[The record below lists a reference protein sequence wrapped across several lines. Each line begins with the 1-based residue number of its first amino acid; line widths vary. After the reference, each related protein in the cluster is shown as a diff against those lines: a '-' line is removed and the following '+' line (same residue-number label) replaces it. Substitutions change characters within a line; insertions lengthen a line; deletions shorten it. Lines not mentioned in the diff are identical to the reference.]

1 MRVPSRLS
9 VLPALVP
16 LVLLVACGGMSS
28 PSGQGVVLKGTLM
41 GAASGSSASIAAAGN
56 RAAETITVTVQGT
69 SITTTVDA
77 NGSFTLRGLPE
88 GGFTLVFTNSGGAV
102 LGTLT
107 FGAVMPNQ
115 EITIVVD
122 VSTGTVVLVEEKRN
136 GIGHGD
142 VEIEGPVLTA
152 PVLDP
157 ATGDSRFTVNGYTI
171 VARPGQ
177 TAIRE
182 GNTARTIAEVT
193 IGRQV
198 HVKGSWLP
206 LEGTL
211 QPVLALE
218 IKLQDDEGDDG
229 EDTKTCMIEG
239 GRALERIE
247 LEGKVLSGGTSAS
260 FMLKVQGNRASGPVQ
275 VDGSNATFQCS
286 PSGGPNAATPAQCQA
301 RVIMDAKVHVR
312 GNLTT
317 CTLTAAAVK
326 ADKVIVQ
333 K

>member
-1 MRVPSRLS
+1 MRVPRRLS

-16 LVLLVACGGMSS
+16 LVLLAACGGMSS
-28 PSGQGVVLKGTLM
+28 PSGQGVVLRGTLM

-88 GGFTLVFTNSGGAV
+88 GGFTLVFTNSGGTV

-152 PVLDP
+152 PILDP
-157 ATGDSRFTVNGYTI
+157 VTGDSRFTVNGYTV

-182 GNTARTIAEVT
+182 GNTARTIADVT
-193 IGRQV
+193 VGQQV

-218 IKLQDDEGDDG
+218 IKLQDEDDDDG
-229 EDTKTCMIEG
+229 DETKTCMING
-239 GRALERIE
+239 GRAGQRIE
-247 LEGKVLSGGTSAS
+247 LEGKVLAGGTSTS
-260 FMLKVQGNRASGPVQ
+260 FMLKVQGNRASGSVS
-275 VDGSNATFQCS
+275 VDGSTATVQCN
-286 PSGGPNAATPAQCQA
+286 PSSGPNAIPPDQCLASVKEGAQ
-301 RVIMDAKVHVR
+301 VHVR
-312 GNLTT
+312 GTLTT
-317 CTLTAAAVK
+317 CTLTEASVK

>member
-1 MRVPSRLS
+1 
-9 VLPALVP
+9 
-16 LVLLVACGGMSS
+16 
-28 PSGQGVVLKGTLM
+28 M
-41 GAASGSSASIAAAGN
+41 GAGSASSTSIASVGN
-56 RAAETITVTVQGT
+56 RAAETVTVTVQGT

-88 GGFTLVFTNSGGAV
+88 GGFTLVFTNSSGAT

-107 FGAVMPNQ
+107 FGEVMPNQ

-122 VSTGTVVLVEEKRN
+122 VSSGTVVLVEEKRN

-142 VEIEGPVLTA
+142 VEIEGLVATA

-157 ATGDSRFTVNGYTI
+157 TTGDSRFMVNDKTI

-182 GNTARTIAEVT
+182 GNTARTIADVVV
-193 IGRQV
+193 GRQV
-198 HVKGSWLP
+198 HVKGAWLP
-206 LEGTL
+206 MEGTL

-218 IKLQDDEGDDG
+218 IKLQDGDDDGDDG
-229 EDTKTCMIEG
+229 TKTCMIEG
-239 GRALERIE
+239 GRANQRIE
-247 LEGKVLSGGTSAS
+247 LEGKVLIGTSRS
-260 FMLKVQGNRASGPVQ
+260 FTLQVQGNRASGPVS
-275 VDGSNATFQCS
+275 VDASTASFQCS
-286 PSGGPNAATPAQCQA
+286 PSGGPNAPTPAQCEA
-301 RVIMDAKVHVR
+301 SVMANAKVHVS
-312 GNLTT
+312 GILTT
-317 CTLTAAAVK
+317 CTLTEASVT